1 MSLLIGIM
9 RRRQLNME
17 RSTIQWQLMLISSA
31 IAQAQHANMDLQSV
45 GTDYESDT
53 LLAKKIQQREYK
65 FKLLE
70 EKLKLQKEE
79 YETRL
84 EEIKQELQSVND
96 MINNSIS
103 ELFSYKVA

>member
-1 MSLLIGIM
+1 MGLLIGIM

-17 RSTIQWQLMLISSA
+17 KSTIAWKLLLITTAMSQAHKANESLM
-31 IAQAQHANMDLQSV
+31 QV

-53 LLAKKIQQREYK
+53 LIAKKIQQREYK

-84 EEIKQELQSVND
+84 QEIEAELNTVQD
-96 MINNSIS
+96 MIKNGINEMFGSG
-103 ELFSYKVA
+103 K

>member
-1 MSLLIGIM
+1 MGLLIGLM

-17 RSTIQWQLMLISSA
+17 KSTLAWKILLITTAMASASRANENLM
-31 IAQAQHANMDLQSV
+31 QV
-45 GTDYESDT
+45 GTDYESDS
-53 LLAKKIQQREYK
+53 LIAKKIQQREYK

-84 EEIKQELQSVND
+84 QEIEAELNVVRD
-96 MINNSIS
+96 MINNGIQEMFGSGR
-103 ELFSYKVA
+103 